1 MRLPSPL
8 PVPFDERP
16 FSVSEALRAGIT
28 PDRLRASDLV
38 IPHRGT
44 RALSEPDGLRARA
57 EALAPLLAPDEFF
70 SHTTALALWGL
81 PLPARW
87 EDGPLHVAGTTSRQ
101 RRRRG
106 VIGHRLLPGTPRWT
120 AGSLM
125 VASPVEA
132 WIESAAMLGLDEIVQ
147 LGDSLAGSWSTDP
160 RARGIALDVLVD
172 ASIAARRRPG
182 QTRVSQASMLVRERV
197 DSPQE
202 TRLRLLIVRAGLRE
216 PEVNVK
222 RRTAD
227 GLYLGK
233 PDLSWMVEKAAVDF
247 EGDGHRTDRTQWQR
261 DIDRRERFVDDGW
274 SYHRVTDR
282 HLQHPLSGQLLARLR
297 RSLER

>member
-8 PVPFDERP
+8 PAPLDVRP
-16 FSVSEALRAGIT
+16 FSVGEALAVGVS
-28 PDRLRASDLV
+28 PGRLRASDLV
-38 IPHRGT
+38 IPHRGA
-44 RALSEPDGLRARA
+44 RVQDVPDGVRARA
-57 EALAPLLAPDEFF
+57 EALVSLLAPDEFF

-106 VIGHRLLPGTPRWT
+106 VVGHRLLPGTPRRT
-120 AGSLM
+120 VGSLT
-125 VASPVEA
+125 VSSPVEA
-132 WIESAAMLGLDEIVQ
+132 WIESAAMLGVDELVE
-147 LGDSLAGSWSTDP
+147 LGDSLAGSWSPDP
-160 RARGIALDVLVD
+160 SARGIDLDVLFD
-172 ASIAARRRPG
+172 ALRAARRRPG
-182 QTRVSQASMLVRERV
+182 QARAVRASLLVRKRV

-202 TRLRLLIVRAGLRE
+202 TRLRLLVIRAGL
-216 PEVNVK
+216 PAPDVNVK
-222 RRTAD
+222 RKTAH

-233 PDLSWMVEKAAVDF
+233 PDLSWWTQKVAVDF
-247 EGDGHRTDRTQWQR
+247 EGDGHRIDRTQWQR

-282 HLQHPLSGQLLARLR
+282 HLQHPLSGQLLARLG

>member
-16 FSVSEALRAGIT
+16 FSVSEALRAGVT

-44 RALSEPDGLRARA
+44 RALREPDGLRARA

-87 EDGPLHVAGTTSRQ
+87 EDGPLHLAGTTSRQ

-106 VIGHRLLPGTPRWT
+106 VIGHRLLTGTPRR
-120 AGSLM
+120 AVGSFM

-132 WIESAAMLGLDEIVQ
+132 WIESAAMLSLDELVQ
-147 LGDSLAGSWSTDP
+147 LGDSLAGSWSPDP
-160 RARGIALDVLVD
+160 RARGYDLDVLID
-172 ASIAARRRPG
+172 AARAARRRPG
-182 QTRVSQASMLVRERV
+182 QTRVGQASMLVRERV

-202 TRLRLLIVRAGLRE
+202 TRLRLLVVRAGLRE
-216 PEVNVK
+216 PEVNVR
-222 RRTAD
+222 RRTVD

-233 PDLSWMVEKAAVDF
+233 QDLSWIVEKVAVDF

-261 DIDRRERFVDDGW
+261 DIDRRERFVDHGW
-274 SYHRVTDR
+274 SYNRVTDR
-282 HLQHPLSGQLLARLR
+282 HLQHPLSGQVLARLGR
-297 RSLER
+297 ALER